1 MISII
6 HNCLK
11 RILEYSEVDEWAWVR
26 SEDNPSDLCSRG
38 VLLSELNSSELW
50 KHGLEYL
57 TQFNYDFES
66 HKLSSIT
73 LSNELSRVDKLET
86 RQTASVF
93 SQSCLHRDKMCTTD
107 FNKDLSLQQM
117 SEMCEMLSHS
127 MDGGSQTVSERHLE
141 GVALVRAAAREFWLQ
156 KDPNDTH
163 KCGSLYRYQQWDKLI
178 RTVSWLLQMADHVR
192 LRL

>member
-11 RILEYSEVDEWAWVR
+11 HILEYSEVDEWAWVR
-26 SEDNPSDLCSRG
+26 SEDNPSDLGSRG

-86 RQTASVF
+86 RQTVSVF

-107 FNKDLSLQQM
+107 FNKDLSL
-117 SEMCEMLSHS
+117 
-127 MDGGSQTVSERHLE
+127 
-141 GVALVRAAAREFWLQ
+141 
-156 KDPNDTH
+156 
-163 KCGSLYRYQQWDKLI
+163 
-178 RTVSWLLQMADHVR
+178 
-192 LRL
+192 